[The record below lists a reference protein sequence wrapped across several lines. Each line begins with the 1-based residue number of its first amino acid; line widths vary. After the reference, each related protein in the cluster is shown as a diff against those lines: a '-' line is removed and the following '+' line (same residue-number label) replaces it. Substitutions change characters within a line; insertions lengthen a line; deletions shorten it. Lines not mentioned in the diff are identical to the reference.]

1 MTASS
6 QPPIPP
12 PTLSKRDA
20 LWANLISP
28 VGHVLAF
35 FYPLLAISTGARA
48 IYQLFFKQGVT
59 NYLPVYLTAIA
70 AVIYLV
76 ASIGFAYRRRWTWWL
91 SVILLAIE
99 ALFAITVGVLSLTQ
113 PEVIGHTVWSRFG
126 ADYGF
131 LPLLLPLFGLIW
143 LLWPQTM
150 EAYSI
155 RTKRTTENTTSPES
169 GS

>member
-6 QPPIPP
+6 QPPVPP
-12 PTLSKRDA
+12 PPLSKRDS
-20 LWANLISP
+20 LWANFISP
-28 VGHVLAF
+28 IGHVLAF

-70 AVIYLV
+70 AGIYLV
-76 ASIGFAYRRRWTWWL
+76 ASIGFVYRRRWTWWL

-99 ALFAITVGVLSLTQ
+99 ALFAITVGVLSITA

-126 ADYGF
+126 IDYGF
-131 LPLLLPLFGLIW
+131 LPMLLPLFGLIW

-150 EAYSI
+150 AVYGI
-155 RTKRTTENTTSPES
+155 GRKPTSTNGAAP
-169 GS
+169 GTDK